1 MKKTV
6 FILYTI
12 VLTLMTFWG
21 AKAWFTWFLD
31 TDKNLSLLAYISF
44 IIVAFLYKKV
54 FNIKL
59 HFNRNIGIALG
70 CLCLT
75 VLMMDMNLVGSLFY
89 LVKYIPLIV
98 LLNDINKKRHLEI
111 MANTLG
117 VIAIIGVIGFILANT
132 ANIVI
137 PGIPLIYGE
146 GEVYKFFF
154 INHYIYIDGDPFGD
168 KRFQSIFLEPGY
180 FATMSSI
187 LLFVRGYDFK
197 KKANICILIGILMSL
212 SLAGYV
218 ILAIGYFMHLFEKGI
233 SLRRPLMALCL
244 LAIVFTI
251 APYINNGNNYVNEF
265 IVKRLQYDD
274 EKGIAGNNRFW
285 STTDEAFEQAIL
297 NGDIWFGLSKRD
309 LESANIGGAGYK
321 IYILQRGLISLILCM
336 LFYIL
341 LAKKAGNK
349 RHAIFTVILLTLI
362 YLQACIPDA
371 YRWLI
376 PFSLMLEYPKSKRLP
391 LKEN

>member
-137 PGIPLIYGE
+137 PGIPLIYGD

-154 INHYIYIDGDPFGD
+154 
-168 KRFQSIFLEPGY
+168 K
-180 FATMSSI
+180 
-187 LLFVRGYDFK
+187 
-197 KKANICILIGILMSL
+197 
-212 SLAGYV
+212 
-218 ILAIGYFMHLFEKGI
+218 
-233 SLRRPLMALCL
+233 
-244 LAIVFTI
+244 
-251 APYINNGNNYVNEF
+251 
-265 IVKRLQYDD
+265 
-274 EKGIAGNNRFW
+274 
-285 STTDEAFEQAIL
+285 
-297 NGDIWFGLSKRD
+297 
-309 LESANIGGAGYK
+309 
-321 IYILQRGLISLILCM
+321 
-336 LFYIL
+336 
-341 LAKKAGNK
+341 
-349 RHAIFTVILLTLI
+349 
-362 YLQACIPDA
+362 
-371 YRWLI
+371 
-376 PFSLMLEYPKSKRLP
+376 
-391 LKEN
+391 